1 MIPRRILRRLQVAV
15 AVQATA
21 IYLLTAPGRI
31 PFPDDEIVVQTT
43 ISIAEGHSFAIPG
56 IERRSGEVRGQ
67 KRGTFGWAAGRD
79 GRRYGFFGHGLS
91 LAALPAYYLAKL
103 TYPWVP
109 ETWRYAVRS
118 DHMVFH
124 RRGPFADWVRLVISL
139 TNCAVT
145 GWTAALLLGWL
156 ALLGFGARAS
166 TLTALAYAL
175 GTAAWPFSRTFLSEP
190 LSAFCLLLAA
200 FWITR
205 YHRQRGE
212 AVGARWLWLAAALT
226 GLLAQVH
233 VLNLSALPGLIVY
246 ALGPSWRQ
254 GGAARLW
261 IERRLWGVALL
272 IGLVALGSLGLSHY
286 LRFGSPWE
294 TGRFGI
300 YSHSVAPWI
309 GLAALFVA
317 PGRSLFLY
325 APAVTLGLAGAAALR
340 RRLPHVACFALAM
353 VVIRAL
359 VIATRSDWYGGW
371 ALGPRH
377 LIPVLPFAILPL
389 AALWEAWPR
398 WRRAPK
404 VALAGLQVGAVAVT
418 LYLSLFSIFEWMFHL
433 SRDPAI
439 RSQVPYMQAS
449 HWWLSASPLAGFYTL
464 KVDMLSVGAWRLAE
478 RGHWGLLVI
487 FAGIAT
493 TAVGASIM
501 LWRTLR
507 RTLRQTPMTSPTTSL

>member
-1 MIPRRILRRLQVAV
+1 MQV
-15 AVQATA
+15 TA

-43 ISIAEGHSFAIPG
+43 IAIAEEGSFAIPG

-67 KRGTFGWAAGRD
+67 ERGTFGWALGRD

-91 LAALPAYYLAKL
+91 LVALPAYYFAKL
-103 TYPWVP
+103 TYPVVP
-109 ETWRYAVRS
+109 ATWRHAVRS
-118 DHMVFH
+118 DHMAFH
-124 RRGPFADWVRLVISL
+124 RRGPFADWVRLLISL
-139 TNCAVT
+139 TNCGLT
-145 GWTAALLLGWL
+145 GLTAGLLLGWL
-156 ALLGFGARAS
+156 VRLGFGARAS

-190 LSAFCLLLAA
+190 LSALCLLLAA

-205 YHRQRGE
+205 YQQQRE
-212 AVGARWLWLAAALT
+212 HAEGARWLWLAAAVACLS
-226 GLLAQVH
+226 GHVH
-233 VLNLSALPGLIVY
+233 VLNLSALPVLFLY

-261 IERRLWGVALL
+261 AERRLWGVALCV
-272 IGLVALGSLGLSHY
+272 GCVALASLGLSHY
-286 LRFGSPWE
+286 LRFGSPCQ

-300 YSHSVAPWI
+300 YSHVVPPWI
-309 GLAALFVA
+309 GLAAFLVA

-340 RRLPHVACFALAM
+340 RRLPDVARLALAM

-389 AALWEAWPR
+389 AVLWEAWPG

-404 VALAGLQVGAVAVT
+404 VALALLQLGAVAVT
-418 LYLSLFSIFEWMFHL
+418 LYLSLFSIVEWMFHL

-449 HWWLSASPLAGFYTL
+449 HWWPSASPLAGFYTL
-464 KVDMLSVGAWRLAE
+464 KVDVLSVGAWRLAE
-478 RGHWGLLVI
+478 RGHWGLVLI
-487 FAGIAT
+487 FAAIAAL
-493 TAVGASIM
+493 AVGASIA
-501 LWRTLR
+501 LWRALR
-507 RTLRQTPMTSPTTSL
+507 GVPERPSGPL

>member
-1 MIPRRILRRLQVAV
+1 MQV
-15 AVQATA
+15 TA
-21 IYLLTAPGRI
+21 MYLLTAPGRI

-43 ISIAEGHSFAIPG
+43 ISIAEGDRLAIPG

-67 KRGTFGWAAGRD
+67 ERGTFGWALGRD

-91 LAALPAYYLAKL
+91 LMALPAYYFAKL
-103 TYPWVP
+103 TYPIVP
-109 ETWRYAVRS
+109 ETWRHAVRS

-124 RRGPFADWVRLVISL
+124 RRGPFADWVRLLISL

-145 GWTAALLLGWL
+145 GLTAALLLGWL
-156 ALLGFGARAS
+156 AWLGFGARAS

-200 FWITR
+200 LWITR
-205 YHRQRGE
+205 YHRQRE
-212 AVGARWLWLAAALT
+212 AAKGARWLWLAAAVTCLS
-226 GLLAQVH
+226 GHVH
-233 VLNLSALPGLIVY
+233 VLNLSALPCLLFY
-246 ALGPSWRQ
+246 AMGPSWRQ

-261 IERRLWGVALL
+261 AERRLWGVALL
-272 IGLVALGSLGLSHY
+272 VGLIALASLGLSHY
-286 LRFGSPWE
+286 LRFGSVFQ

-300 YSHSVAPWI
+300 YSHAVSPWV
-309 GLAALFVA
+309 GLAAFLIA

-340 RRLPHVACFALAM
+340 RRLPDLAYFALAM
-353 VVIRAL
+353 VAIRAL

-377 LIPVLPFAILPL
+377 LVPVLPFAILPL

-398 WRRAPK
+398 WRRTPRVVF
-404 VALAGLQVGAVAVT
+404 VALQIVAVLVM
-418 LYLSLFSIFEWMFHL
+418 LYLSLFSIVEWMFRL

-439 RSQVPYMQAS
+439 RSQVHYVQAS
-449 HWWLSASPLAGFYTL
+449 HWWPAASPFAGFYTL
-464 KVDMLSVGAWRLAE
+464 KVDMLSVGAWRLAK
-478 RGHWGLLVI
+478 RGHWGLSVI
-487 FAGIAT
+487 FAAIAAM
-493 TAVGASIM
+493 AVGASIM

-507 RTLRQTPMTSPTTSL
+507 RHCDAL